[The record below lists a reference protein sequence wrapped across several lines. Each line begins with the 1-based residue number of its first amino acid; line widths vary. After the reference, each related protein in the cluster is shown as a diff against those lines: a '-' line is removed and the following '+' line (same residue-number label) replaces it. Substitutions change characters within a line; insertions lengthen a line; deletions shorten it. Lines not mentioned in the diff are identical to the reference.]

1 MSTATMILGESGT
14 GKSSSMRGLDPLQ
27 ILLIQAVAKPLPFKN
42 KWLERSKESPTGS
55 IYKTDS
61 SLAIATAI
69 HSTKKPIVIVDD
81 FQYIMANEF
90 MRRSNEKGFDKFTDI
105 ARGAWDILNAAAQS
119 EPWKR
124 VYLLSHTST
133 DDHGTR
139 CKTIGKLLD
148 DKITIEGM
156 VSIVLRTKI
165 FNGQYVFATKN
176 SGSDTT
182 KTPIGMFDSEHID
195 NDLMAVDKSIC
206 EYYQI
211 NQIKE

>member
-1 MSTATMILGESGT
+1 MSTAIMILGESGT
-14 GKSSSMRGLDPLQ
+14 GKSSSMRGLDLSQ
-27 ILLIQAVAKPLPFKN
+27 TLLIQAVAKPLPFKN
-42 KWLERSKESPTGS
+42 KWGILTKDNPSGM
-55 IYKTDS
+55 IYQNDS
-61 SLAIATAI
+61 SLAIVGAI
-69 HSTKKPIVIVDD
+69 HKTKKPIVIVDD

-90 MRRSNEKGFDKFTDI
+90 MRRSNERGFDKFTDI
-105 ARGAWDILNAAAQS
+105 ARGAWDILNAATQS
-119 EPWKR
+119 ESWKR

-182 KTPIGMFDSEHID
+182 KTPIGMFSDEYID
-195 NDLMAVDKSIC
+195 NDLMAVDKAIC
-206 EYYQI
+206 EYYEI
-211 NQIKE
+211 NQLKE